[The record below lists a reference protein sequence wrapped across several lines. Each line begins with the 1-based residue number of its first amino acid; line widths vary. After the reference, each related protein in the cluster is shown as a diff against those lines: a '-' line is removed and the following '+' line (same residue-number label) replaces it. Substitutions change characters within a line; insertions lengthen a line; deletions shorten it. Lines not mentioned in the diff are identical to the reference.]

1 MANEV
6 RQTMTQFWE
15 EHSRDATVEEM
26 MLDSSA
32 ALLSQEEKPEI
43 ISLLPCLDGLNVT
56 AGARGWD
63 REMHMYISCNEQ
75 TLTLLKRLMSIRY
88 TGHLAKLA
96 SNVTAV
102 DFMQNF
108 IDKNREDNGYRGNI
122 TFLQADVTLLDFPN
136 NTFDFVFSNWLF
148 MYLTDEEL
156 VVLIEKMLGWLR
168 PGGYLFFRES
178 CFFQSGDCERTFNPT
193 VYRTPAQYNHL
204 LTSVTSK
211 SGDNGFE
218 IVMSKSVQTYI
229 KIKKNQNQVCWM
241 LQKVPRDADG
251 HQGYTTFQQ
260 FLDNQQYSRR
270 GILRYEKIF
279 GDGFVSTGGLETT
292 KVRPVQKTNIRGSGD
307 TVFKMQ
313 EILSFLH
320 LQEFIAMLNLVPG
333 QRVIDVGCGIGGGDF
348 YMAKTYGV
356 DVLGMDL
363 SSNMVEI
370 AMERAIMERTPKVQ
384 FEIGDATRRIFT
396 DASFDVV
403 YSRDT
408 ILHINDKGALFRKF
422 FTWLKP
428 GGKLLITD
436 YCCGDRPWSP
446 VFEEYVKQ
454 RGYIL
459 YTPKEYGQFLEKVGF
474 VKVQALDRTEQFVQV
489 LNKELARTQEIKQD
503 FLESFSEEDYNY
515 IIEGWKEKLHRC
527 SLGDQR
533 WGLFLAEKPLDLIS

>member
-1 MANEV
+1 
-6 RQTMTQFWE
+6 MTQFWE
-15 EHSRDATVEEM
+15 QHSQDATVEEM

-32 ALLSQEEKPEI
+32 TLLSKEEKTEI
-43 ISLLPCLDGLNVT
+43 ISLLPCLDGLNVLELG
-56 AGARGWD
+56 AGIG
-63 REMHMYISCNEQ
+63 
-75 TLTLLKRLMSIRY
+75 RY

-96 SNVTAV
+96 SQVTAV
-102 DFMQNF
+102 DFMQTF
-108 IDKNREDNGYRGNI
+108 VDKNREDNSHRENI
-122 TFLQADVTLLDFPN
+122 TFLQADVTLLDLPN
-136 NTFDFVFSNWLF
+136 DRYDFIFSNWLF
-148 MYLTDEEL
+148 MYLTDAEL
-156 VVLIEKMLGWLR
+156 TALTQKLLGWLK
-168 PGGYLFFRES
+168 PGGHLFFRES
-178 CFFQSGDCERTFNPT
+178 CFYQSGDCERKFNPT
-193 VYRTPAQYNHL
+193 VYRTPAQYNHA

-251 HQGYTTFQQ
+251 HQGYMTFQQ
-260 FLDNQQYSRR
+260 FLDNNQYSRT

-292 KVRPVQKTNIRGSGD
+292 K
-307 TVFKMQ
+307 
-313 EILSFLH
+313 
-320 LQEFIAMLNLVPG
+320 EFIAMLNLVQG

-348 YMAKTYGV
+348 YMAKMYGV
-356 DVLGMDL
+356 EVLGMDL

-370 AMERAIMERTPKVQ
+370 AMERAVKEKIPQVQ
-384 FEIGDATRRIFT
+384 FEIGDATRRIFPE
-396 DASFDVV
+396 ASFDVV

-408 ILHINDKGALFRKF
+408 ILHINDKEALFRKF
-422 FTWLKP
+422 YSWLKP
-428 GGKLLITD
+428 GGKILITD
-436 YCCGDRPWSP
+436 YCCGEQPLSP

-454 RGYIL
+454 RGYRL
-459 YTPKEYGQFLEKVGF
+459 YTSEEYGQNLQKVGF

-489 LNKELARTQEIKQD
+489 LKKELAHAQEIRQE

-533 WGLFLAEKPLDLIS
+533 WGLFLAEKPLDNI

>member
-1 MANEV
+1 MADEV
-6 RQTMTQFWE
+6 RQTMTEFWE

-32 ALLSQEEKPEI
+32 ELLSKEEKPEI
-43 ISLLPCLDGLNVT
+43 ISLLPCLDGLNVLELG
-56 AGARGWD
+56 AGIGRF
-63 REMHMYISCNEQ
+63 
-75 TLTLLKRLMSIRY
+75 

-96 SNVTAV
+96 SQVTAV

-108 IDKNREDNGYRGNI
+108 IDKNREDNSHRGNI
-122 TFLQADVTLLDFPN
+122 TFLQADVTVLDFPN
-136 NTFDFVFSNWLF
+136 NSYDFIFSNWLF
-148 MYLTDEEL
+148 MYLTDVEL
-156 VVLIEKMLGWLR
+156 AALTQKMLGWLR

-178 CFFQSGDCERTFNPT
+178 CFYQSGDSERTFNPT

-204 LTSVTSK
+204 VTSVTSK
-211 SGDNGFE
+211 SGDNGFD

-251 HQGYTTFQQ
+251 HQGYVTFQQ

-292 KVRPVQKTNIRGSGD
+292 K
-307 TVFKMQ
+307 
-313 EILSFLH
+313 
-320 LQEFIAMLNLVPG
+320 
-333 QRVIDVGCGIGGGDF
+333 
-348 YMAKTYGV
+348 TYGV
-356 DVLGMDL
+356 EVLGMDL

-370 AMERAIMERTPKVQ
+370 AMEKAVKEKTPQVQ
-384 FEIGDATRRIFT
+384 FEIGDATRRIFPE
-396 DASFDVV
+396 ASFDVV

-408 ILHINDKGALFRKF
+408 ILHINDKGALFKKF
-422 FTWLKP
+422 YSWLKP

-436 YCCGDRPWSP
+436 YCCGDQPWSP
-446 VFEEYVKQ
+446 MFEDYVKQ
-454 RGYIL
+454 RSYIL
-459 YTPKEYGQFLEKVGF
+459 YTPEAYGQFLQKVGF

-489 LNKELARTQEIKQD
+489 LKKELKRTQEKKQE

-533 WGLFLAEKPLDLIS
+533 WGLFLAEKPLDIMS

>member
-43 ISLLPCLDGLNVT
+43 ISLLPCLDGLNVLELG
-56 AGARGWD
+56 AGIG
-63 REMHMYISCNEQ
+63 
-75 TLTLLKRLMSIRY
+75 RY

-292 KVRPVQKTNIRGSGD
+292 K
-307 TVFKMQ
+307 
-313 EILSFLH
+313 
-320 LQEFIAMLNLVPG
+320 EFIAMLNLVPG

-356 DVLGMDL
+356 DILGMDL

-370 AMERAIMERTPKVQ
+370 AMERAIMEKTPKVQ

-422 FTWLKP
+422 FSWLKP

-454 RGYIL
+454 RGYVL

>member
-1 MANEV
+1 MANVV
-6 RQTMTQFWE
+6 RHTMTQFWE
-15 EHSRDATVEEM
+15 QHSRDATVEEM

-32 ALLSQEEKPEI
+32 ELLSKEEKPEI
-43 ISLLPCLDGLNVT
+43 ISLLPSLDALNVLELG
-56 AGARGWD
+56 AGIGRF
-63 REMHMYISCNEQ
+63 
-75 TLTLLKRLMSIRY
+75 

-96 SNVTAV
+96 NQVTAV
-102 DFMQNF
+102 DFMKNF
-108 IDKNREDNGYRGNI
+108 IEKNRENNGHRGNI
-122 TFLQADVTLLDFPN
+122 TFMQADVTHLDFADDS
-136 NTFDFVFSNWLF
+136 FDFIFSNWLF
-148 MYLTDEEL
+148 MYLNDTEL
-156 VVLIEKMLGWLR
+156 AALTQKMLAWLK

-229 KIKKNQNQVCWM
+229 KIKKNQNQLCWL
-241 LQKVPRDADG
+241 LQRVPRAADG

-279 GDGFVSTGGLETT
+279 GEGFVSTGGLETT
-292 KVRPVQKTNIRGSGD
+292 R
-307 TVFKMQ
+307 
-313 EILSFLH
+313 
-320 LQEFIAMLNLVPG
+320 EFISMLNLTPG

-356 DVLGMDL
+356 EVLGMDL

-370 AMERAIMERTPKVQ
+370 AMERAIKEKTPLVQ
-384 FEIGDATRRIFT
+384 FEIGDATKRSFQE
-396 DASFDVV
+396 ASFDVV

-408 ILHINDKGALFRKF
+408 ILHISDKGALFKRF
-422 FTWLKP
+422 FKWLKP
-428 GGKLLITD
+428 GGKILITD
-436 YCCGDRPWSP
+436 YCCGERPWSP
-446 VFEEYVKQ
+446 VFQDYVKQ

-459 YTPKEYGQFLEKVGF
+459 YTPEEYGQFLEKVGF
-474 VKVQALDRTEQFVQV
+474 VNVQAQDRTQQFVDV
-489 LNKELARTQEIKQD
+489 LNKELARTQEIKEEFVQA
-503 FLESFSEEDYNY
+503 FSEEDFNY
-515 IIEGWKEKLHRC
+515 IIDGWNEKLHRC

-533 WGLFLAEKPLDLIS
+533 WGLFYAEKPLQIIS